1 MDKKQIR
8 VNLVIDK
15 ETWETFKSIEKIYY
29 GRRLDW
35 ALTDCLKAHNK
46 IKLKELKK
54 NEE

>member
-1 MDKKQIR
+1 MEDKYIR
-8 VNLVIDK
+8 INMLVDR
-15 ETWETFKSIEKIYY
+15 ETWENFKAIEKIYY

-46 IKLKELKK
+46 MKMKGMKR